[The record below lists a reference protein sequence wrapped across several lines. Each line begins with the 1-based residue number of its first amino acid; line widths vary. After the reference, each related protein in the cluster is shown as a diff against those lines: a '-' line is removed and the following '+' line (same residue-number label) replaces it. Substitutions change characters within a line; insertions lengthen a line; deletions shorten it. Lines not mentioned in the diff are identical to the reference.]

1 MYDNNYFIHILKMTL
16 TTFFYIQTDS
26 YFGEKSLEKNNEE
39 IMESLIAGMACKIYD
54 DLQDNPLLKR
64 YRNKTFM
71 EALKIVH
78 AMFFTIISLK
88 DSMFY
93 YLFCLSII
101 FNAVSNPSAYTNPY
115 ENAMLWVYPILFF
128 YMKQP
133 TLITKKEVFFIL
145 AFLSTNFCESYYSQ
159 EEYSY
164 LKCVIRLY
172 FCILSAILYYLST
185 SPTLHHLMAYFIGYF
200 GVSFLVQLHSTK
212 SKNKRKHS
220 PIPWANEWLEWLD
233 KRLEGWFMKS
243 KTNRKTIHHTYK

>member
-1 MYDNNYFIHILKMTL
+1 
-16 TTFFYIQTDS
+16 
-26 YFGEKSLEKNNEE
+26 
-39 IMESLIAGMACKIYD
+39 MESFIAGMSCKIYD

-88 DSMFY
+88 DATFY
-93 YLFCLSII
+93 YLFCVSIVL
-101 FNAVSNPSAYTNPY
+101 NAVSNPSAYTNPY
-115 ENAMLWVYPILFF
+115 ENAMLWIYPLLFF

-133 TLITKKEVFFIL
+133 TLIAEKEVIFIL
-145 AFLSTNFCESYYSQ
+145 SFLATNWFESYFGQ

-164 LKCVIRLY
+164 LKCATRLY
-172 FCILSAILYYLST
+172 FCIASAIMYFRST

-200 GVSFLVQLHSTK
+200 GVSFCVQFYSVRK

-220 PIPWANEWLEWLD
+220 PIPLANEWLEWLD
-233 KRLEGWFMKS
+233 KRLESWFVKG
-243 KTNRKTIHHTYK
+243 KTYWKTIHHTNK